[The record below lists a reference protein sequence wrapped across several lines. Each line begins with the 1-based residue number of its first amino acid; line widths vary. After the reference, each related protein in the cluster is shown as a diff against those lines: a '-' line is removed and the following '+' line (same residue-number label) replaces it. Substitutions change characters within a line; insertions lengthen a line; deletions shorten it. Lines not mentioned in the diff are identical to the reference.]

1 MRDYRPAA
9 MRIIAAL
16 AVHRLTLTDLY
27 APVGLAPAEL
37 RDQLCLY
44 LPIPEKDADFLLTS
58 VEAVLREISRT
69 VNGQFISHNADNDQY
84 YLDLKKDID
93 YDALID
99 QRAQTLDAS
108 QLDRYFFDMLARGL
122 ELNEGSCLLG
132 CTQ

>member
-1 MRDYRPAA
+1 MNDDPSYRSVPEIREVQDKARVLQDRVKSAPTMRDYRPAA

-44 LPIPEKDADFLLTS
+44 LPIPEKDTDFLLTS

-69 VNGQFISHNADNDQY
+69 VNGQFISHNPETTS
-84 YLDLKKDID
+84 I
-93 YDALID
+93 IS
-99 QRAQTLDAS
+99 T
-108 QLDRYFFDMLARGL
+108 
-122 ELNEGSCLLG
+122 
-132 CTQ
+132 